1 MVEDGSTA
9 PNFTLRADDGIPI
22 EIGGSSDDIVVLFF
36 YPKDDTSG
44 CTKEA
49 KEFSQALAEFEDAG
63 ARVFGISPDS
73 VESHIKF
80 KAKHGLTVT
89 LLADQDRAAI
99 EAYGLWVEKKMYGKT
114 YMGVERSTFI
124 VGRDGLIARSWRKVK
139 VPGHVQA
146 VLQAVRDLG

>member
-9 PNFTLRADDGIPI
+9 PIFTLRADDGIPI
-22 EIGGSSDDIVVLFF
+22 EIGGPSDDIVVLFF

-49 KEFSQALAEFEDAG
+49 KEFSQALADFENAG

-73 VESHIKF
+73 LESHIKF
-80 KAKHGLTVT
+80 KAKHDLTVK
-89 LLADQDRAAI
+89 LLADEDRAAI

-139 VPGHVQA
+139 VPGHVEA
-146 VLQAVRDLG
+146 VLQAVRDLT